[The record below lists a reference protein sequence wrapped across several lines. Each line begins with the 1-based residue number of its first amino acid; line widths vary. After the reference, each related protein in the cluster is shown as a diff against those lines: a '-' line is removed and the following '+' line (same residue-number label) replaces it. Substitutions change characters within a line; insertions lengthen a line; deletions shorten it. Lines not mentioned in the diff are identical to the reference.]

1 MSPLAAEP
9 KSAVPQVA
17 TEWLTNSDSDLQV
30 ALAFV
35 LAIGG
40 IFMNPIENLSGNSQ
54 EIHMRKA
61 A

>member
-17 TEWLTNSDSDLQV
+17 TEWLTNSDSDLQE

-40 IFMNPIENLSGNSQ
+40 IFMNPIENLSGNPQ